1 MNFFSK
7 ISLLLITAGW
17 LAGFHPGD
25 TNQPVADAA
34 VHDARISGDAESTH
48 FKPLPFL
55 PATLA
60 ETQHEVSEEIEPGL
74 NTLLNRPSDTLPL
87 HLGIDYLKISEQN
100 GSFHP
105 ALTLLFPF
113 HTYL

>member
-1 MNFFSK
+1 MNLFGK
-7 ISLLLITAGW
+7 ISLLIITAGW

-25 TNQPVADAA
+25 TNQPVGDT
-34 VHDARISGDAESTH
+34 VGHDARISGDAESTH
-48 FKPLPFL
+48 FQPLPFL

-60 ETQHEVSEEIEPGL
+60 EIQHDVSEEIEPGSGSPL
-74 NTLLNRPSDTLPL
+74 TRPTGTVPL
-87 HLGIDYLKISEQN
+87 HSGADYLQISEQN

-105 ALTLLFPF
+105 ALILLFPF